1 MTSLINTKDQT
12 NHYFYL
18 KHDAIECMSLY
29 KLTEGITIPF
39 FFSFSGTSPNQNF
52 VKNPDVQDMGLSSSS
67 VDGGE
72 GRSQPAAAAASDGRA
87 AWKGAELAALLTAA
101 IVVATLNTN
110 WSL

>member
-1 MTSLINTKDQT
+1 MDLHVGYLEFL
-12 NHYFYL
+12 NHNDILF
-18 KHDAIECMSLY
+18 
-29 KLTEGITIPF
+29 
-39 FFSFSGTSPNQNF
+39 FSGTSPNQNF

>member
-67 VDGGE
+67 VDGSE
-72 GRSQPAAAAASDGRA
+72 RPQPAAAAASDGRA
-87 AWKGAELAALLTAA
+87 AGKGAELAALLTAA
-101 IVVATLNTN
+101 AFVATLNTN